1 MVLITESKLRSM
13 LIKGIPNPFIIRE
26 DDKLTPS
33 AIDFLRDRR
42 IQLKDQRF
50 TKIPQPTIGNQSS
63 LMIPVGVSNRHIHLA
78 QQDVEVL
85 FGESY
90 TLTPMRELSQPGQF
104 AASEQVSLLGPKGM
118 IQHVRILGPARGETQ
133 VEISIT
139 DGYQLGIHPQV
150 RLSGSLEGT
159 PGLTLIGPKGCVS
172 LQQGVIVAKR
182 HVHMSPEEAKAW
194 DLEQGDRLILETDGE
209 RPIIFTEVIVRVN
222 PNYVLDFH
230 IDLDEGNAA
239 GLKTGDQVKLVGKNG
254 QFFRYRGGE
263 EDRYS
268 CNG

>member
-13 LIKGIPNPFIIRE
+13 LIKGVPNPFIIRE
-26 DDKLTPS
+26 GDRLTPS

-42 IQLKDQRF
+42 IKLKDFRF
-50 TKIPQPTIGNQSS
+50 KNSSDSTIENQEN
-63 LMIPVGVSNRHIHLA
+63 LMIPVGVSNRHVHLSP
-78 QQDVEVL
+78 QDVVIL

-104 AASEQVSLLGPKGM
+104 ATKEQVSLMGPKGI
-118 IQHVRILGPARGETQ
+118 IQNVRILGPARGDTQ
-133 VEISIT
+133 VEISIA
-139 DGYQLGIHPQV
+139 DGYQLGIHPLV

-194 DLEQGDRLILETDGE
+194 DLKQGDRLILETESE
-209 RPIIFTEVIVRVN
+209 RPIIYSDVIVRVN
-222 PNYVLDFH
+222 SNYVLDFH
-230 IDLDEGNAA
+230 IDLEEGNAA

-254 QFFRYRGGE
+254 QFFRYKGGE
-263 EDRYS
+263 EDRYTR
-268 CNG
+268 NG